1 MIVFLSFFC
10 YTFVMDKND
19 LKKVSDYIF
28 EIPKSYRSDMRVPG
42 RIYIS
47 EKMLDDVLK
56 DQSLEQVVNVATFP
70 GITKYSLAMPDIHSG
85 YGFPIGGVCAT
96 DIESNGI
103 ISPGGIGFD
112 INCGVRLLTSGL
124 FFSEIK
130 DDIEKIANQMQRDVP
145 SGLGRGVTQKLSLA
159 EIDNVLKSGTKWA
172 IGKGFGF
179 ENDLEFI
186 EENGCLKNADIKN
199 VSELAKK
206 RGLDQVGTLGSGNHF
221 LEVQRVEKIFDEEI
235 AQEFGLFE
243 NEITFLIHTG
253 SRGLGH
259 QIASDYVRFMVSV
272 MPKYNIIVPDR
283 ELSCAPFNSEE
294 GQQYFNAM
302 AAAANFAWANRQM
315 ITHKVRLAVKRIL
328 GKKYKELKIVYD
340 VAHNM
345 AKVEEYDGK
354 KYCVQRKGA
363 TRAFPPGSLEIP
375 EKYRETG
382 QPVLIPGTMGTAS
395 YVLAGLASGK
405 ETFYSS
411 CHGAGR
417 RMSRGQ
423 AKRSVLGSDLK
434 RELEEKGIVVR
445 AQSNIGLSEE
455 APLAYKNIDDVID
468 VVEKARLS
476 KKIARLVPIAV
487 IKG

>member
-1 MIVFLSFFC
+1 
-10 YTFVMDKND
+10 MDKNV

-56 DQSLEQVVNVATFP
+56 DESLEQVVNVATFP
-70 GITKYSLAMPDIHSG
+70 GIVKYSLAMPDIHSG

-96 DIESNGI
+96 DIENNGI

-124 FFSEIK
+124 KFFEIK
-130 DDIEKIANQMQRDVP
+130 DDIKKIANQMQRDVP
-145 SGLGRGVTQKLSLA
+145 LGLGRGVAQKLSLN

-172 IGKGFGF
+172 IGKGFGT
-179 ENDLEFI
+179 EEDLEFI
-186 EENGCLKNADIKN
+186 EENGCLKNAEPKN
-199 VSELAKK
+199 ISELAKK

-221 LEVQRVEKIFDEEI
+221 LEIQKVEKIFDQEI
-235 AQEFGLFE
+235 AETFGLVE
-243 NEITFLIHTG
+243 GEVTFLIHTG

-259 QIASDYVRFMVSV
+259 QVASDYIKFMASV
-272 MPKYNIIVPDR
+272 MPKYGISVPDR
-283 ELSCAPFNSEE
+283 ELSCVPFNSEE
-294 GQQYFNAM
+294 GQQYFKAM
-302 AAAANFAWANRQM
+302 SGAANFAWANRQM
-315 ITHKVRLAVKRIL
+315 ITHKVRLAVKQVL
-328 GKKYKELKIVYD
+328 GSRYKELKTVYD

-345 AKVEEYDGK
+345 AKVEEYEGK
-354 KYCVQRKGA
+354 KLCVHRKGA
-363 TRAFPPGSLEIP
+363 TRAFPSDSLELP
-375 EKYRETG
+375 EKYRKTG

-395 YVLAGLASGK
+395 YVLAGLNSGK

-423 AKRSVLGSDLK
+423 AKRSIRGSSLK
-434 RELEEKGIVVR
+434 KELENRGIVIR
-445 AQSNIGLSEE
+445 AQSNAGLSEE
-455 APLAYKNIDDVID
+455 APLAYKNIDDVVD
-468 VVEKARLS
+468 VVSNAGLS
-476 KKIARLVPIAV
+476 KKVARLVPIAV

>member
-1 MIVFLSFFC
+1 MN
-10 YTFVMDKND
+10 KRD

-42 RIYIS
+42 LIYIS

-96 DIESNGI
+96 DIESNGV

-124 FFSEIK
+124 KFDEIK

-259 QIASDYVRFMVSV
+259 QVAGDYVKFMASV
-272 MPKYNIIVPDR
+272 MPKYNIIVRDR
-283 ELSCAPFNSEE
+283 
-294 GQQYFNAM
+294 
-302 AAAANFAWANRQM
+302 
-315 ITHKVRLAVKRIL
+315 
-328 GKKYKELKIVYD
+328 
-340 VAHNM
+340 
-345 AKVEEYDGK
+345 
-354 KYCVQRKGA
+354 
-363 TRAFPPGSLEIP
+363 
-375 EKYRETG
+375 
-382 QPVLIPGTMGTAS
+382 
-395 YVLAGLASGK
+395 
-405 ETFYSS
+405 
-411 CHGAGR
+411 
-417 RMSRGQ
+417 
-423 AKRSVLGSDLK
+423 
-434 RELEEKGIVVR
+434 
-445 AQSNIGLSEE
+445 
-455 APLAYKNIDDVID
+455 
-468 VVEKARLS
+468 
-476 KKIARLVPIAV
+476 
-487 IKG
+487 